1 MLRVPLLAAA
11 LLLLVPATAPAHGL
25 GGEAANTSTVG
36 FVALGVEHMLLGWDH
51 LAFIAGI
58 VLLAGRFDRAAK
70 LISTFVIGH
79 STTLIIASL
88 ADLRLS
94 PTAVDVVI
102 ALSVVTVGV
111 LGLRGRPQNWTPI
124 YAIVGGFGLIH
135 GFGLATRLLDLGLP
149 DDGLLAKVIAFN
161 IGLEIGQ
168 IFAISVIVG
177 VVYLSAKALEGRWN
191 GVRRGAY
198 GVLTAVGLI
207 AAVVLAFPGTDDP
220 APEAVSA
227 DTPAAQGASPAA
239 VACTQIDVQPPG
251 GFAGKHPEKQFYDR
265 GEPAPAED
273 FNHVIGDGYVI
284 VRYAPDL
291 PDQQVTELRTII
303 DAKNP
308 SVVAGE
314 DTEQAEPLKA
324 YTAFRELTCERF
336 DAGALQKFTS
346 TWQADL
352 KAGKFG

>member
-1 MLRVPLLAAA
+1 MLRFPLLAAA
-11 LLLLVPATAPAHGL
+11 LLLLVPATALAHGL

-36 FVALGVEHMLLGWDH
+36 FVPLGIEHMLLGWDH

-58 VLLAGRFDRAAK
+58 VLLAGRFDRAVK

-124 YAIVGGFGLIH
+124 YAIVGGFGLVH

-177 VVYLSAKALEGRWN
+177 VAYLSAKALEGRWN

-198 GVLTAVGLI
+198 AVMTAVGLI
-207 AAVVLAFPGTDDP
+207 AAVVLSFPGSDDP

-227 DTPAAQGASPAA
+227 DTPGASAAA
-239 VACTQIDVQPPG
+239 VACTQVDVQPPG
-251 GFAGKHPEKQFYDR
+251 GFGGSTPR
-265 GEPAPAED
+265 SSS
-273 FNHVIGDGYVI
+273 
-284 VRYAPDL
+284 
-291 PDQQVTELRTII
+291 TIE
-303 DAKNP
+303 ASRRP
-308 SVVAGE
+308 
-314 DTEQAEPLKA
+314 P
-324 YTAFRELTCERF
+324 R
-336 DAGALQKFTS
+336 TS
-346 TWQADL
+346 TTSSATGTSSS
-352 KAGKFG
+352 ATPPTCPTSRSPSCAR